1 MSDDLITPENVSND
15 LLMSVF
21 EAAFMDASY
30 DSDGDIMV
38 KDKCRCWVFPDKQM
52 RRVRLMVLFGFK
64 STAREM
70 DKLTCVN
77 KINSDYILVRATVQ
91 DTKLKF
97 TYDVSLEGGV
107 NKRAFVMLVK
117 RFCSIPHEAVNDYGK
132 ELVD

>member
-1 MSDDLITPENVSND
+1 MADDQITPENVSNE

-38 KDKCRCWVFPDKQM
+38 KDKCRCWVFPDKNM
-52 RRVRLMVLFGFK
+52 RRIRLMVLFGFK
-64 STAREM
+64 SGTRELE
-70 DKLTCVN
+70 KLNCVN
-77 KINSDYILVRATVQ
+77 QINSDYILVRATVQ
-91 DTKLKF
+91 GEKLKF
-97 TYDVSLEGGV
+97 SYDVSLEGGI

-132 ELVD
+132 DIVE